1 MSEAKSTIYCSMDL
15 HPELEC
21 GDDCSACKHRRYTC
35 PHCGTVMRY
44 DCDLNIE
51 TGSLDIYII
60 CYSCGH
66 TETK

>member
-1 MSEAKSTIYCSMDL
+1 MTNVQPVFKW
-15 HPELEC
+15 
-21 GDDCSACKHRRYTC
+21 GDDNPIC
-35 PHCGTVMRY
+35 PYCNTIMRY

-51 TGSLDIYII
+51 TGAFEVYII

>member
-1 MSEAKSTIYCSMDL
+1 MYEQIINSRTGQPFECDNDNPICPYCN
-15 HPELEC
+15 
-21 GDDCSACKHRRYTC
+21 AI
-35 PHCGTVMRY
+35 MRY
-44 DCDLNIE
+44 DCDINIE

>member
-1 MSEAKSTIYCSMDL
+1 MSEQIINFRTGQ
-15 HPELEC
+15 PFEC
-21 GDDCSACKHRRYTC
+21 GDDDHPIC
-35 PHCGTVMRY
+35 PYCNTIMRY
-44 DCDLNIE
+44 DCNLNIE

>member
-1 MSEAKSTIYCSMDL
+1 MGEQIINFRTGQPFECDNDNPICPYCN
-15 HPELEC
+15 
-21 GDDCSACKHRRYTC
+21 AI
-35 PHCGTVMRY
+35 MRY

-51 TGSLDIYII
+51 TGSLDTYII

>member
-1 MSEAKSTIYCSMDL
+1 MSEQIINFRTGQLFECSDDDHSICPYCNTI
-15 HPELEC
+15 
-21 GDDCSACKHRRYTC
+21 
-35 PHCGTVMRY
+35 MRY